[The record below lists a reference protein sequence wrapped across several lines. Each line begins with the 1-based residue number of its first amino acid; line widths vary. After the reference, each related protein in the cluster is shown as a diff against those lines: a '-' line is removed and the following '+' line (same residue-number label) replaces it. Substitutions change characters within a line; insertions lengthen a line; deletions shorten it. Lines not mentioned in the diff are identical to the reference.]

1 MLLLLLTAE
10 MEPPQK
16 ELAEKIYAQYGNKIY
31 GLALLYLKNK
41 HDAEDVL
48 GDVMIKIIQN
58 IDKFVDF
65 DSTKTASLI
74 VIYTRSAAIDC
85 CRKRK
90 RRSQKEVPFVFEN
103 ENGELC
109 EFELP
114 ASENTEKAVIDAEAS
129 NDVFRVLQLLPPRQL
144 DAIKLIYAMGFSY
157 KEAADA
163 MGITENAVASL
174 VSRGKENLKKIM
186 GDKLYEYLG

>member
-10 MEPPQK
+10 MEPPQR
-16 ELAEKIYAQYGNKIY
+16 ELAEKIYAQYGSKIY
-31 GLALLYLKNK
+31 GLALHYLKNK
-41 HDAEDVL
+41 YDAEDIL
-48 GDVMIKIIQN
+48 GDVMIKIIEN
-58 IDKFVDF
+58 IEKFVDF

-85 CRKRK
+85 YRKRK
-90 RRSQKEVPFVFEN
+90 RRFKKEVQPFFED
-103 ENGELC
+103 EEGELC
-109 EFELP
+109 EIELP
-114 ASENTEKAVIDAEAS
+114 ASENTEKTVIDAETA
-129 NDVFRVLQLLPPRQL
+129 NDVARVLHALPPRQL
-144 DAIKLIYAMGFSY
+144 DAIKLIYTMGFSY

-163 MGITENAVASL
+163 MGITESAVASL